1 MKSWIQGS
9 DERMDRTRMEL
20 IDIENL
26 SVTYSTACGPLRA
39 VDKVSFTLSKGQ
51 SLGLVGESGSGKS
64 TIGNAIMGLLPAN
77 AKISNGRI
85 QYNGIELTSSSPET
99 LRKVR
104 WNKIAMIFQT
114 AMNALNPIQGVG
126 HQIAEAIRFHNI
138 ATSRDEVD
146 ACVDALL
153 TKVGIPVERRNDY
166 PHQYSGG
173 MRQRAVIAM
182 ALACNP
188 EVIIADEPT
197 TALDVIVQDQI
208 LQTIKSLQQEL
219 DIGILFISHDISV
232 VADVC
237 HHIGVM
243 YAGQLVELGTTAE
256 VFASPAHP
264 YTQSL
269 MAAHITLSSDSRPK
283 PIPGHSPDLLTV
295 DAGCRF
301 CDRCACHGD
310 ACRIEEPQWRKL
322 SSTHKIKCCRG

>member
-1 MKSWIQGS
+1 MA
-9 DERMDRTRMEL
+9 L

-26 SVTYSTACGPLRA
+26 SVTYDTARGPIRA
-39 VDKVSFTLSKGQ
+39 VDDVSFVLNKGQ

-77 AKISNGRI
+77 AKISDGRI
-85 QYNGIELTSSSPET
+85 AYNGIELTGSSPET

-114 AMNALNPIQGVG
+114 AMNALNPIQSVG
-126 HQIAEAIRFHNI
+126 RQIAEAIRFHNV
-138 ATSRDEVD
+138 ATSREEVD
-146 ACVDALL
+146 ARVDALL
-153 TKVGIPVERRNDY
+153 SQVGISAERRNDY

-188 EVIIADEPT
+188 EVVIADEPT

-208 LQTIKSLQQEL
+208 LETIQTLQQKL
-219 DIGILFISHDISV
+219 AIGILFISHDISV

-243 YAGQLVELGTTAE
+243 YAGQLVELGTKTE
-256 VFASPAHP
+256 VFHTPAHP

-283 PIPGHSPDLLTV
+283 PIPGHSPDLFTV
-295 DAGCRF
+295 DTGCRF
-301 CDRCACHGD
+301 CDRCECPGD

-322 SSTHKIKCCRG
+322 SSTHKIKCCGG

>member
-1 MKSWIQGS
+1 MA
-9 DERMDRTRMEL
+9 L
-20 IDIENL
+20 IDIDNL
-26 SVTYSTACGPLRA
+26 SVTYNTARGLIRA
-39 VDKVSFTLSKGQ
+39 VDQVSFALHKGQ

-77 AKISNGRI
+77 ARISSGRI
-85 QYNGIELTSSSPET
+85 AYNGLELTSSPMET

-114 AMNALNPIQGVG
+114 AMNALNPIQSVG
-126 HQIAEAIRFHNI
+126 RQIAEAIEFHNVV
-138 ATSRDEVD
+138 SRSEDVD
-146 ACVDALL
+146 ARVDALL
-153 TKVGIPVERRNDY
+153 SQVGIPVERRADY

-208 LQTIKSLQQEL
+208 LETIKTLQQEL
-219 DIGILFISHDISV
+219 SIGILFISHDISV

-243 YAGQLVELGTTAE
+243 YAGQLVELGTTEE
-256 VFASPAHP
+256 VFKSPAHP

-269 MAAHITLSSDSRPK
+269 MAAHITLSSDCRPK
-283 PIPGHSPDLLTV
+283 PIPGHSPDLLT
-295 DAGCRF
+295 AGTGCRF
-301 CDRCACHGD
+301 CDRCSCPGNT
-310 ACRIEEPQWRKL
+310 CRIEEPQWQAL
-322 SSTHKIKCCRG
+322 SSTHKIKCCKG

>member
-1 MKSWIQGS
+1 MA
-9 DERMDRTRMEL
+9 L
-20 IDIENL
+20 IDIDNL
-26 SVTYSTACGPLRA
+26 SVTYDTIRGPLQA
-39 VDKVSFTLSKGQ
+39 VDQVSFTLNKGQ
-51 SLGLVGESGSGKS
+51 SMGLVGESGSGKS

-85 QYNGIELTSSSPET
+85 DYNGIELTSSAPET

-104 WNKIAMIFQT
+104 WNKIAMIFQS
-114 AMNALNPIQGVG
+114 AMNALNPIQSVG
-126 HQIAEAIRFHNI
+126 RQIAEAIEFHNV
-138 ATSRDEVD
+138 ATGRDDV
-146 ACVDALL
+146 AARVDALL
-153 TKVGIPVERRNDY
+153 SQVGIAVERRNDY

-188 EVIIADEPT
+188 EVVIADEPT

-208 LQTIKSLQQEL
+208 LETIKALQQAL
-219 DIGILFISHDISV
+219 AIGILFISHDISV

-243 YAGQLVELGTTAE
+243 YAGQLVELGTKAE
-256 VFASPAHP
+256 VFNSPAHP

-269 MAAHITLSSDSRPK
+269 MSAHITLSSDSHPK
-283 PIPGHSPDLLTV
+283 PIPGNSPDLLTV
-295 DAGCRF
+295 ETGCRF
-301 CDRCACHGD
+301 CDRCACPGD
-310 ACRIEEPQWRKL
+310 ACRIEEPQWRML